1 MIAAQWEA
9 ETVEKEKLMSLF
21 SKKQTTNLSVGGM
34 HCEKC
39 VARVT
44 EALEGVEGV
53 TSAAVDLNAASAVV
67 EGHGYATDAL
77 VAAVQEA
84 GFEASIAN

>member
-1 MIAAQWEA
+1 
-9 ETVEKEKLMSLF
+9 MSLF
-21 SKKQTTNLSVGGM
+21 SEKQTVKLDVKGM

-44 EALEGVEGV
+44 EALEGVAGV
-53 TSAAVDLNAASAVV
+53 TDATVNLESCSAVV
-67 EGHGYATDAL
+67 EGRSIDVAGL

-84 GFEASIAN
+84 GFDAAIS

>member
-1 MIAAQWEA
+1 MIYASGEGGGKG
-9 ETVEKEKLMSLF
+9 ENMSLF
-21 SKKQTTNLSVGGM
+21 SKKETVKLAIEGM

-44 EALEGVEGV
+44 EALEGAEGV
-53 TSAAVDLNAASAVV
+53 TGAVVSLEENSAVV
-67 EGHGYATDAL
+67 EGHGFDPDTL

-84 GFEASIAN
+84 GFGASCTS